1 MLFSLLLVLTTAVAA
16 CAGAGAIPR
25 NAAPLATIY
34 KSCKVKG
41 DIALTFVRCSL
52 VLSLAFC
59 ITITRNTQDDGP
71 YIYLCDISDTLVAAG
86 AHATFFFIVCIY
98 DEVVQQRVK
107 YAHEHGHLIGS
118 HTWSHTDLTTL
129 NSNQIHNEMWLVE
142 QALERIIGVSPAFMR
157 PPYGLWNNQVL
168 EVSRVRNQ
176 SVVLWDFDSGDSTGS
191 AVAQSE
197 ALYADI
203 AKTHPNTL
211 LAVNHETEGSHQ
223 LLPYAI
229 KELQGAGYK
238 LVTLDKCLG
247 LPAYHSV
254 RAPSKPDVR
263 IVQSGLVTR
272 ENSTTALAEHLGV
285 LNESPTLFS

>member
-1 MLFSLLLVLTTAVAA
+1 MLLSLLLVLATAVAA
-16 CAGAGAIPR
+16 CAGAGAGAIPP

-41 DIALTFVRCSL
+41 DIALTF
-52 VLSLAFC
+52 
-59 ITITRNTQDDGP
+59 DDGP

-86 AHATFFFIVCIY
+86 AHATFFFNGNNFVCIY

-157 PPYGLWNNQVL
+157 PPYGLYNNEVL

-197 ALYADI
+197 ALYADV
-203 AKTHPNTL
+203 AKNHPNTL

-263 IVQSGLVTR
+263 IQSGFVMR
-272 ENSTTALAEHLGV
+272 ESSTTALAEHLGM
-285 LNESPTLFS
+285 LNETPALFLDTLSETHRRGNQ